1 MHPTTFALARVPW
14 SALLLLVGAA
24 LLTVAF
30 VQAAAI
36 PRLAHED
43 FGQLIASQGGTMS
56 HSPTYPDTFRQI
68 AAHSRMLQ
76 NAYLGLTG
84 LALATVGAI
93 GVTGVGARRPTDGG
107 P

>member
-1 MHPTTFALARVPW
+1 MHGTTSPLARVPW
-14 SALLLLVGAA
+14 SAILLLVGVA
-24 LLTVAF
+24 LLIVAF
-30 VQAAAI
+30 VQVAAI
-36 PRLAHED
+36 PRLAHAD
-43 FGQLIASQGGTMS
+43 FGQLISSQGGAMS

-68 AAHSRMLQ
+68 AAQSRMLQ

-93 GVTGVGARRPTDGG
+93 GVTGAWPRRPTDGG

>member
-1 MHPTTFALARVPW
+1 MHGTTSPLARVPW

-24 LLTVAF
+24 LLIVAF
-30 VQAAAI
+30 VQVAAI

-43 FGQLIASQGGTMS
+43 FGQLIASQGGSMS

-93 GVTGVGARRPTDGG
+93 GVTGVGARRRIDG
-107 P
+107 